1 MEIEIFLSGHGMP
14 EKNLLS
20 IKWSSPYVIHEADPG
35 DLKWS
40 IMCSTNVDTGEIK
53 PKVGIGVGEMEVVAG
68 KDFKNM
74 VRVGRVGVT
83 LNLNRGHFL
92 EDENQ
97 TAPEFGMRCVVA
109 ERVYAPHY
117 QPPLLLTI
125 NTATDARSGD
135 YEVTFVFT
143 YGDKDGWQQDYKEVK
158 FHITSWLERNRWL
171 PIAGVIIAFLSL
183 VVTAIVVAT

>member
-20 IKWSSPYVIHEADPG
+20 VKWSSPYVIYEADPG

-40 IMCSTNVDTGEIK
+40 IMCLTDLNTGEMK
-53 PKVGIGVGEMEVVAG
+53 PQVGIGVGEMEVAAG
-68 KDFKNM
+68 KGFENM
-74 VRVGRVGVT
+74 VKVGRIGVE

-92 EDENQ
+92 EVENQ
-97 TAPEFGMRCVVA
+97 AVPEFGMRCVVA
-109 ERVYAPHY
+109 ERVYPPHY
-117 QPPLLLTI
+117 QPPLLLRI

-143 YGDKDGWQQDYKEVK
+143 YGDKDWWQQDYKGVK
-158 FHITSWLERNRWL
+158 FHVTSWLERNRWL
-171 PIAGVIIAFLSL
+171 PITGVIIAFLSL
-183 VVTAIVVAT
+183 VVTAIAVAA